1 MGSFSTNAY
10 GEGRYYTFTYSTSQ
24 DQVKNTTT
32 LNWTLSCAGGV
43 SWYAERTLILTID
56 GSNVVSKTDRVARYA
71 GNIASGSKTFTHDA
85 DGNKSI
91 SVKIQA
97 AVETSSI
104 TCSGSSTITLSSIEL
119 MISSC
124 LSALWLISYSVSSRE
139 VFRSSLSLS

>member
-71 GNIASGSKTFTHDA
+71 GNIAMRYFRNNDKSTLRSGAH
-85 DGNKSI
+85 G
-91 SVKIQA
+91 
-97 AVETSSI
+97 
-104 TCSGSSTITLSSIEL
+104 
-119 MISSC
+119 
-124 LSALWLISYSVSSRE
+124 
-139 VFRSSLSLS
+139 

>member
-85 DGNKSI
+85 NGNKSI

-104 TCSGSSTITLSSIEL
+104 TCSGSSTITFPQIKRKSFSKT
-119 MISSC
+119 C
-124 LSALWLISYSVSSRE
+124 LINPVFILCSR
-139 VFRSSLSLS
+139 